1 MHAIVPKTTACP
13 ISTVGRVEVV
23 PLACRQLAKQ
33 FGDVRALDG
42 VDLTVRAG
50 SITGFLGPNGA
61 GKSTLLRIV
70 VGLLRPSAGSAS
82 IFGVDARDPTARRRL
97 GSMPAD
103 PEFAASLTGR
113 DTLDL
118 LAKLQ
123 GSPPL
128 DREWACELLALDP
141 AVLARRAGGYSSGM
155 RQKLAIVQAVQ
166 CRPDLVLLD
175 EPANRLDPLAHRGFS
190 DLVQSIAAAGRAVL
204 LSSHTLSEVEVLCH
218 DVVMI
223 SQGRVLLAATVA
235 ELTDRARRV
244 VTLTH
249 REPIE
254 GLPPEFVPSSSDID
268 TTVGRIPAHRVDLV
282 ERLASHPGVIDILV
296 EPASLE
302 DVFLDLYATPGVDD
316 A

>member
-1 MHAIVPKTTACP
+1 MPSVQ
-13 ISTVGRVEVV
+13 STVVDAF
-23 PLACRQLAKQ
+23 PLECRGLAKR
-33 FGDVRALDG
+33 FGAIRALDG

-61 GKSTLLRIV
+61 GKSTLLRSV

-82 IFGVDARDPTARRRL
+82 IFGVDVGDPRSRHRL

-103 PEFAASLTGR
+103 PEFAPMLTGR
-113 DTLDL
+113 QNLDL
-118 LAKLQ
+118 LAELH
-123 GSPPL
+123 GATPV
-128 DREWACELLALDP
+128 DRDRACDLLALDP
-141 AVLARRAGGYSSGM
+141 AVLDRRAGGYSSGM

-190 DLVQSIAAAGRAVL
+190 ELVRAIADDGRAVL
-204 LSSHTLSEVEVLCH
+204 LSSHTLSEVEAVCR

-223 SQGRVLLAATVA
+223 NRGRVLLDASVA

-244 VTLTH
+244 VTMSHTAPLRALP
-249 REPIE
+249 REF
-254 GLPPEFVPSSSDID
+254 LVSSCEAG
-268 TTVGRIPAHRVDLV
+268 TTIGRIPAHRSDLV
-282 ERLASHPGVIDILV
+282 RQLASDPAVTDILV

-302 DVFLDLYATPGVDD
+302 DVLLDLYAHPEDDD

>member
-1 MHAIVPKTTACP
+1 MVA
-13 ISTVGRVEVV
+13 V
-23 PLACRQLAKQ
+23 PLACRQLAKR
-33 FGDVRALDG
+33 FGDVCALDG

-82 IFGVDARDPTARRRL
+82 LFGLDARDPNARRRL

-103 PEFAASLTGR
+103 PQFAASLTGR
-113 DTLDL
+113 DNLDL
-118 LAKLQ
+118 LAKLH
-123 GSPPL
+123 GSPPI
-128 DREWACELLALDP
+128 DREWACEQLALDP
-141 AVLARRAGGYSSGM
+141 AVLDRRAGGYSSGM

-190 DLVQSIAAAGRAVL
+190 HLVQSIAAEGRAVL
-204 LSSHTLSEVEVLCH
+204 LSSHTLSEVEAICH

-223 SQGRVLLAATVA
+223 NQGRVLLEATVT

-249 REPIE
+249 RAPVD
-254 GLPPEFVPSSSDID
+254 GLPAEFVSSTSDRCM
-268 TTVGRIPAHRVDLV
+268 TVGRIPAHRVDLV

-302 DVFLDLYATPGVDD
+302 DVFLDLYASPGVDD